1 MLPVVYTLNF
11 IFFIYIVTMLV
22 KQLNFLLIL
31 LLVDLCWVFLLVLIA
46 SSALISNSIVFI
58 YLTILM
64 ICLSTVEF
72 VVNIGILYNSHY
84 SDK

>member
-1 MLPVVYTLNF
+1 MLPVIYTLNF
-11 IFFIYIVTMLV
+11 IFFIYIITMLV

-46 SSALISNSIVFI
+46 GSALISNSIVFI

-64 ICLSTVEF
+64 IWLSTVEW
-72 VVNIGILYNSHY
+72 VVHMGILYNSHY